1 MVKDDC
7 ILLVEGPDD
16 KHVVR
21 HMSDSFEKMPKF
33 CISDKEGIEALLGD
47 IGLELQVPGRRAL
60 GILVDANDDLN
71 ARWSAVANRLR
82 EEKIKVPAY
91 PDPKGT
97 IINGSLRVGI
107 WLMPD
112 NESLGELEDFVAQM
126 IPDDDPIWPR
136 SKRYIDCIPEG
147 HRKFT
152 EKKMQR
158 ARIHAW
164 LATRED
170 PRQMGAAIGARD
182 LHVDGALSESFSEW
196 LRRLFE

>member
-21 HMSDSFEKMPKF
+21 HLSDSFEKMPKF

-47 IGLELQVPGRRAL
+47 IGLELRVPGRRAL
-60 GILVDANDDLN
+60 GIVVDANGDLN
-71 ARWSAVANRLR
+71 ARWSAVLARLK
-82 EEKIKVPAY
+82 EENIEISDSPS
-91 PDPKGT
+91 PS
-97 IINGSLRVGI
+97 GSIVESTPRVGI

-147 HRKFT
+147 YRKFT

-182 LHVDGALSESFSEW
+182 LRVDGPLSTNFTNW
-196 LRRLFE
+196 LQKLFR